1 MSYMLILVERV
12 PYLMRRKYQRRLR
25 KKDIVKHR
33 IIFASIFFCL
43 AFVLATGYSAF
54 STNINLS
61 AKGNLYK
68 VSDKCYGTSDNGNG
82 TVTITD
88 YDKSC
93 GTEVNIPS
101 TIKGLT
107 VTKIGD
113 NAFQNKG
120 ITKLTLPDTLVEVG
134 NYAFHSNKL
143 ESLTLPTNI
152 KEVGKYAFEYNE
164 IKYLKL
170 NEGLKNIGL
179 DAFNGNNL
187 TEINIPSSVTY
198 MEGGAF
204 GNNNLKGDA
213 AFIYGI
219 NSDGSTNYSVLNSY
233 AGRNATGTSIPDT
246 ITVIQP
252 EAYVNVKYE
261 EITIPG
267 RIKEIP
273 SYCFAYSM
281 ARKVTIEEGVETL
294 NNMSLAGETIT
305 SIDLPS
311 TVKTIHQSTFKDN
324 ENLTMINVNRT
335 EGAIEGTPW
344 GATNATLN
352 WTGTN

>member
-1 MSYMLILVERV
+1 
-12 PYLMRRKYQRRLR
+12 MRHRRRLHR
-25 KKDIVKHR
+25 KDAKKQKKIIVFSL
-33 IIFASIFFCL
+33 FAALLCLSISY
-43 AFVLATGYSAF
+43 AAF
-54 STNINLS
+54 STNINLT
-61 AKGNLYK
+61 AKGNVYK

-120 ITKLTLPDTLVEVG
+120 ITKLTLPDTLLEIGVF
-134 NYAFHSNKL
+134 AFHLNKL
-143 ESLTLPTNI
+143 ESLILPDNLKTV
-152 KEVGKYAFEYNE
+152 KAYAFRLNS
-164 IKYLKL
+164 IQKL
-170 NEGLKNIGL
+170 NLNDGLEEIGL
-179 DAFNGNNL
+179 DAFDSNYL
-187 TEINIPSSVTY
+187 TEIKIPSSVTKLG
-198 MEGGAF
+198 GGAF
-204 GNNNLKGDA
+204 AKNNLKGDA

-233 AGRNATGTSIPDT
+233 AGWNATGTSIPDT
-246 ITVIQP
+246 VTVIQP
-252 EAYVNVKYE
+252 EAYVNVQYE

-273 SYCFAYSM
+273 SYCFAYSK

-294 NNMSLAGETIT
+294 NNRSLAGEKIT
-305 SIDLPS
+305 SIDLPP

-324 ENLTMINVNRT
+324 ENLTMINVNRK

-344 GATNATLN
+344 GATNATVN